1 MCGIL
6 HEHVFPAFLI
16 LAIENETVEAT
27 MDYQILN
34 LLFRSSKEFSHK
46 KIRKQ
51 ELSDTEC
58 MICSYI
64 YSHEN
69 CSQDDVSVALKTD
82 KTTVGKAL
90 ASLEIKACVMRMQ
103 DEADRRIK
111 RLSLTDV
118 GREKVAELI
127 DIHNNWLRDI
137 MTCLSEV
144 EQKQF
149 ENYCRRL
156 LAAAE
161 KLTYYGEND

>member
-1 MCGIL
+1 
-6 HEHVFPAFLI
+6 
-16 LAIENETVEAT
+16 

-34 LLFRSSKEFSHK
+34 LLFRCNKEFSHE

-64 YSHEN
+64 YSHEK

-90 ASLEIKACVMRMQ
+90 TSLESKACVVRMQ
-103 DEADRRIK
+103 DEADKRIK
-111 RLSLTDV
+111 RLSLTDI
-118 GREKVAELI
+118 GRQKVAELI
-127 DIHNNWLRDI
+127 DIHNNWLHDI
-137 MTCLSEV
+137 MACLSSE
-144 EQKQF
+144 EQKEF
-149 ENYCRRL
+149 ENYCERL

-161 KLTYYGEND
+161 NLTNNGGTR

>member
-1 MCGIL
+1 
-6 HEHVFPAFLI
+6 
-16 LAIENETVEAT
+16 

-34 LLFRSSKEFSHK
+34 LLFRCNKEFSHE

-90 ASLEIKACVMRMQ
+90 MSLENKGCVVRTQ
-103 DEADRRIK
+103 DETDKRIK

-118 GREKVAELI
+118 GRGKVAELI
-127 DIHNNWLRDI
+127 DIHNNWLHDI
-137 MTCLSEV
+137 MTCLSAE

-149 ENYCRRL
+149 ENYCERL

-161 KLTYYGEND
+161 RINDNGENDQ

>member
-1 MCGIL
+1 MKRIDSGGSLCYNSRKFYYL
-6 HEHVFPAFLI
+6 RR
-16 LAIENETVEAT
+16 LA

-34 LLFRSSKEFSHK
+34 LLFRCNKEFSHE
-46 KIRKQ
+46 KIRRH

-64 YSHEN
+64 FSHEN

-90 ASLEIKACVMRMQ
+90 ASLEKKSCVLRIQ
-103 DEADRRIK
+103 DAADKRIK
-111 RLSLTDV
+111 RLCLTET
-118 GREKVAELI
+118 GRQKVSELV
-127 DIHNNWLRDI
+127 DIHNNWLSEI
-137 MTCLSEV
+137 MNCLSPA

-149 ENYCRRL
+149 ENYCGRL

-161 KLTYYGEND
+161 KLTRGGGERK

>member
-1 MCGIL
+1 
-6 HEHVFPAFLI
+6 
-16 LAIENETVEAT
+16 

-34 LLFRSSKEFSHK
+34 LLFRCNKEFSHE
-46 KIRKQ
+46 KIRLQ

-90 ASLEIKACVMRMQ
+90 ASLENKACVMRIQ
-103 DEADRRIK
+103 DEGDRRIK
-111 RLSLTDV
+111 RLSLTDA
-118 GREKVAELI
+118 GREKIADLI
-127 DIHNNWLRDI
+127 DIHNNWLREI
-137 MTCLSEV
+137 MTCLSEE

-149 ENYCRRL
+149 ENTCKRL
-156 LAAAE
+156 LIAAE
-161 KLTYYGEND
+161 ELTKNGENCE

>member
-1 MCGIL
+1 
-6 HEHVFPAFLI
+6 
-16 LAIENETVEAT
+16 

-34 LLFRSSKEFSHK
+34 LLFRCNKEFSHE
-46 KIRKQ
+46 KIRMQ

-64 YSHEN
+64 FSHKY

-90 ASLEIKACVMRMQ
+90 AALEKKNCVIRSV
-103 DEADRRIK
+103 DETDKRVK
-111 RLSLTDV
+111 RLSLTET
-118 GREKVAELI
+118 GWNKVSKLV
-127 DIHNNWLRDI
+127 DLHNDWLSEI
-137 MTCLSEV
+137 ITCLSEN

-149 ENYCRRL
+149 ENYCERL

-161 KLTYYGEND
+161 KLSKTNGGNNQ

>member
-1 MCGIL
+1 
-6 HEHVFPAFLI
+6 
-16 LAIENETVEAT
+16 

-34 LLFRSSKEFSHK
+34 LLFRCNKEFSHK
-46 KIRKQ
+46 KIRLQ

-64 YSHEN
+64 YSHEG

-90 ASLEIKACVMRMQ
+90 VSLENKSCVKRTQ
-103 DEADRRIK
+103 DEADKRIK

-118 GREKVAELI
+118 GREKVAELL
-127 DIHNNWLRDI
+127 DVHNSWLRTV
-137 MTCLSEV
+137 MTCLTQE

-149 ENYCRRL
+149 ENYCERL
-156 LAAAE
+156 LDAAE
-161 KLTYYGEND
+161 RLTEKTRNE

>member
-1 MCGIL
+1 
-6 HEHVFPAFLI
+6 
-16 LAIENETVEAT
+16 
-27 MDYQILN
+27 MDYQTLN
-34 LLFRSSKEFSHK
+34 LLFRCNKEFSHE

-90 ASLEIKACVMRMQ
+90 VSLENKNCVVRSQ
-103 DEADRRIK
+103 DAADKRIK
-111 RLSLTDV
+111 RLSLTDA
-118 GREKVAELI
+118 GREKVTKLL
-127 DIHNNWLRDI
+127 DIHDGWLRNI
-137 MTCLSEV
+137 MACLSEE

-149 ENYCRRL
+149 ENYCERL

-161 KLTYYGEND
+161 KLTNNGGNAR

>member
-1 MCGIL
+1 
-6 HEHVFPAFLI
+6 
-16 LAIENETVEAT
+16 

-34 LLFRSSKEFSHK
+34 LLFRCNKEFSHE
-46 KIRKQ
+46 KIRLQ

-90 ASLEIKACVMRMQ
+90 ASLENKACVMRIQ
-103 DEADRRIK
+103 DEGDRRIK
-111 RLSLTDV
+111 RLSLTDA
-118 GREKVAELI
+118 GREKIADLI
-127 DIHNNWLRDI
+127 DIHNNWLREI
-137 MTCLSEV
+137 MTCLSEE

-149 ENYCRRL
+149 ENTCKRL
-156 LAAAE
+156 LTAAE
-161 KLTYYGEND
+161 QLTKNGENC

>member
-1 MCGIL
+1 
-6 HEHVFPAFLI
+6 
-16 LAIENETVEAT
+16 

-34 LLFRSSKEFSHK
+34 LLFRCNKEFSHE
-46 KIRKQ
+46 KIRLQ

-90 ASLEIKACVMRMQ
+90 ASLENKVCVMRIQ
-103 DEADRRIK
+103 DEGDRRIK
-111 RLSLTDV
+111 RLSLTDA
-118 GREKVAELI
+118 GRDKIADLI
-127 DIHNNWLRDI
+127 DIHNNWLREI
-137 MTCLSEV
+137 MTCLSEE

-149 ENYCRRL
+149 ENTCKRL
-156 LAAAE
+156 LTAAE
-161 KLTYYGEND
+161 ELTKNGENCE

>member
-1 MCGIL
+1 
-6 HEHVFPAFLI
+6 
-16 LAIENETVEAT
+16 

-34 LLFRSSKEFSHK
+34 VLFRCSKEFSHK
-46 KIRKQ
+46 KIRQ
-51 ELSDTEC
+51 QALSDTEC
-58 MICSYI
+58 MICSYV

-90 ASLEIKACVMRMQ
+90 ASLESKACVVRMQ

-118 GREKVAELI
+118 GQKKVAELV
-127 DIHNNWLRDI
+127 DLHNNWLRDV
-137 MTCLSEV
+137 MSCLSSE

-156 LAAAE
+156 LDAAE
-161 KLTYYGEND
+161 KLTDQGGNGK

>member
-1 MCGIL
+1 
-6 HEHVFPAFLI
+6 
-16 LAIENETVEAT
+16 

-34 LLFRSSKEFSHK
+34 LLFRCNKEFSHE

-90 ASLEIKACVMRMQ
+90 ASLENKACVMRMQ
-103 DEADRRIK
+103 DEADKRIK

-118 GREKVAELI
+118 GGKKVAELI
-127 DIHNNWLRDI
+127 DVHNNWLRDI
-137 MTCLSEV
+137 MTCLSSE

-149 ENYCRRL
+149 ENYCERL

-161 KLTYYGEND
+161 KLANNGGNR

>member
-1 MCGIL
+1 
-6 HEHVFPAFLI
+6 
-16 LAIENETVEAT
+16 
-27 MDYQILN
+27 MDYQTLN
-34 LLFRSSKEFSHK
+34 LLFRCNKEFSHE
-46 KIRKQ
+46 KIRLQ

-64 YSHEN
+64 YSHKN

-90 ASLEIKACVMRMQ
+90 ASLESKACVLREQ
-103 DEADRRIK
+103 DSADKRIK
-111 RLSLTDV
+111 RLELTES
-118 GREKVAELI
+118 GREKVSELL

-137 MTCLSEV
+137 MTCLTEE

-149 ENYCRRL
+149 ENYCERL

-161 KLTYYGEND
+161 KLTQKNGGNHQ

>member
-1 MCGIL
+1 
-6 HEHVFPAFLI
+6 
-16 LAIENETVEAT
+16 

-34 LLFRSSKEFSHK
+34 LLFRCSKEFSHE

-69 CSQDDVSVALKTD
+69 CSQDDVSMALKTD

-90 ASLEIKACVMRMQ
+90 ASLEKKNCVTRTQ
-103 DEADRRIK
+103 DETDKRFK
-111 RLSLTDV
+111 RLSLTETGHD
-118 GREKVAELI
+118 KISELL
-127 DIHNNWLRDI
+127 DIHNHWLHSI
-137 MTCLSEV
+137 MTCLSDD

-149 ENYCRRL
+149 ENYCERL

-161 KLTYYGEND
+161 KLTNNGGIR

>member
-1 MCGIL
+1 
-6 HEHVFPAFLI
+6 
-16 LAIENETVEAT
+16 
-27 MDYQILN
+27 MDYQTLN
-34 LLFRSSKEFSHK
+34 LLFRCNKEFSHER
-46 KIRKQ
+46 IRLQ

-69 CSQDDVSVALKTD
+69 CSQDDVSSALKTD

-90 ASLEIKACVMRMQ
+90 MSLESKACVVRTQ
-103 DEADRRIK
+103 DEADKRVK
-111 RLSLTDV
+111 RLSLTGL
-118 GREKVAELI
+118 GREKVTKLL

-137 MTCLSEV
+137 MTCLSAE

-149 ENYCRRL
+149 EDYCERL

-161 KLTYYGEND
+161 KLAENHGGTDQ